1 MMTSRVTVEAI
12 CPDDKEVRVV
22 VLDNGIVDSEEF
34 LENGQTEVYLIYDGL
49 ELFTRE
55 QSKT

>member
-1 MMTSRVTVEAI
+1 MTSRVTVEAL
-12 CPDDKEVRVV
+12 CSSDKEVRVV
-22 VLDNGIVDSEEF
+22 VLDNGVVDTEDF
-34 LENGQTEVYLIYDGL
+34 LQNGDVEVYVIHDQL

>member
-1 MMTSRVTVEAI
+1 MTSRVTVEAI

-22 VLDNGIVDSEEF
+22 VLDDGVVDSEDH
-34 LENGQTEVYLIYDGL
+34 LKNGQTEVYLIYDGL

-55 QSKT
+55 QDKT

>member
-1 MMTSRVTVEAI
+1 MTSRITVEAI

-22 VLDNGIVDSEEF
+22 VLEDGIVDTEEF
-34 LENGQTEVYLIYDGL
+34 LQNGEVEVYLIHDNR

-55 QSKT
+55 QTKS

>member
-1 MMTSRVTVEAI
+1 MTSRVTVEAL

-22 VLDNGIVDSEEF
+22 VLDNGVVDSEDK
-34 LENGQTEVYLIYDGL
+34 LKNGQTEVYLIYDNL

-55 QSKT
+55 QNQT